1 VDFGFL
7 GLLLDTQPVL
17 CKSGDVG
24 FGAFEGSPFFAFKSK
39 SDWNLFSV
47 TRYLLANEDIWP
59 WVTHASKNT

>member
-1 VDFGFL
+1 MDFGSF
-7 GLLLDTQPVL
+7 GLLLDAQPVL

-47 TRYLLANEDIWP
+47 TRYLLANEDI
-59 WVTHASKNT
+59 